1 MKEYNSIP
9 RLLDDGTL
17 KGEQVVAFNKI
28 DGQNFRVKYTP
39 KGLTKKQFT
48 LFGSRTQLVDET
60 NEQFGDAVRFFKKFY
75 EEPLREIIVN
85 NSGKKGVFN
94 GAEEITLF
102 LEWYG
107 PNSFAG
113 FHQPD
118 DKDNMRLCLFDVFV
132 KKKGFVEPK
141 DFIEIFGNDDRI
153 ETPDVIYT
161 GKLNEDFVKSIQ
173 ENDWTK
179 EDAQY
184 HNVKEG
190 VVIKRSTKL
199 PGQRLPMSKVKTKW
213 WLETLH
219 SNFSEEECKRLE

>member
-17 KGEQVVAFNKI
+17 RGEQVVAFNKL

-48 LFGSRTQLVDET
+48 NFGSRTQLVDET
-60 NEQFGDAVRFFKKFY
+60 NEQFGDAVRFFKQHY
-75 EEPLREIIVN
+75 EDALRDIIVN
-85 NSGKKGVFN
+85 NSGKKGIFN

-102 LEWYG
+102 FEWYG

-113 FHQPD
+113 FHQPGD
-118 DKDNMRLCLFDVFV
+118 EMHLCLFDVFV

-141 DFIEIFGNDDRI
+141 DFIEIFCDDDRV
-153 ETPDVIYT
+153 ETPDVVYV
-161 GKLNEDFVKSIQ
+161 GKLTADFVQSIQ
-173 ENDWTK
+173 DNDWTK
-179 EDAQY
+179 EGCQY
-184 HNVKEG
+184 PNVKEG
-190 VVIKRSTKL
+190 VVLKRSTRL

-213 WLETLH
+213 WLEKLH
-219 SNFSEEECKRLE
+219 ANFSEEDCKRLE